1 MSDMNFV
8 PDDYVTTKEA
18 KRSNI
23 FYIALFVLVIV
34 AFGVT
39 FGVIKIRQSKLQRQE
54 DAVDLKLKQARKELS
69 QIEVMQ
75 AKRKELMDTALM
87 ASDLIE
93 PIPRSVLLA
102 AITNAMP
109 DGVSILK
116 LKLDEKVSRVRRP
129 SNYDN
134 KKKTAKGKKKSSKK
148 KTKQKK
154 SKRLEPPMLRTVVI
168 EGLSP
173 TDIEVAEYIASL
185 NTCQIFGD
193 VELTKSEEVSVD
205 GFVFRKFE
213 LKSTLK
219 NNFTV
224 TKEDVMQ
231 IKDKLCNA
239 K

>member
-8 PDDYVTTKEA
+8 PDDYIVTKEA

-23 FYIALFVLVIV
+23 FYIALFVLVMI
-34 AFGVT
+34 ALGVT
-39 FGVIKIRQSKLQRQE
+39 FGVIKIRQTKLQKLE
-54 DAVDLKLKQARKELS
+54 NNVDLKLQQACKELA

-75 AKRKELMDTALM
+75 EKRKELMNTALM

-102 AITNAMP
+102 AMTNAMP

-116 LKLDEKVSRVRRP
+116 FKLDEKISKTRRKN
-129 SNYDN
+129 NYD
-134 KKKTAKGKKKSSKK
+134 KKKKNSKK
-148 KTKQKK
+148 NKK
-154 SKRLEPPMLRTVVI
+154 SKKSRKIKTKKNEPSMLRTVVI

-173 TDIEVAEYIASL
+173 TDIEVAEYIAILSGCEL
-185 NTCQIFGD
+185 FDD

-213 LKSTLK
+213 LKSILK

-224 TKEDVMQ
+224 TTKDITQ
-231 IKDKLCNA
+231 IKDKLYSV